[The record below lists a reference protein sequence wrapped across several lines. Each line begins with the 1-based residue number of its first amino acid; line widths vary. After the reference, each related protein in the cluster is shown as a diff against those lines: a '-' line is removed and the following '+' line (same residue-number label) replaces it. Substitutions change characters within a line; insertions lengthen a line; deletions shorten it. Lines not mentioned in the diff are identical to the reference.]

1 MSKDPSVGNGSPP
14 AAIPSRRVI
23 LELEG
28 ISKAFPGVQALR
40 DVRFEL
46 REGEVHVL
54 LGENGA
60 GKSTLM
66 KIVTGALPKD
76 AGEIRLDGRKVE
88 IRNPQQALALG
99 ISMVYQEFNLAPHLS
114 VAENIWLGREP
125 LRDRWLGLVDRRR
138 MREEASAILRRLHL
152 PVHPDTPVSHLTVS
166 QAQLVEIAKS
176 LSARARILILDEPT
190 AALTEAEIDELFRII
205 RELKAEGVSF
215 VYISHRLEEIP
226 RIGDRVTVLRDGEYV
241 ATVPATTDP
250 AELIRLMVG
259 RKLDQFYP
267 KVPSRPGPVRLEV
280 EGLCRSGVLHDV
292 HLQIRAGEVVGLAG
306 LIGAGRTELARA
318 IFGADPVDHMRV
330 RVDGAEVA
338 IRSPA
343 DAIRAGIAYLSEDRK
358 SLSLALTRSVA
369 ENISLASLDR
379 FCTGPFV
386 RAEAERRAVQ
396 EFVERLRIRT
406 PSLNQQVQYL
416 SGGNQQKV
424 VLARW
429 LLREAKVLLFDEPTR
444 GVDVGAKAEIFELI
458 GRLAQKGAAILLIS
472 SYLPELLGV
481 CDRILVM
488 HRGRIVGELSRAEAT
503 QEKILTLAALGS
515 ASAG

>member
-1 MSKDPSVGNGSPP
+1 MG
-14 AAIPSRRVI
+14 IPTDRLL
-23 LELEG
+23 LELRG

-40 DVRFEL
+40 EVHFEL

-76 AGEIRLDGRKVE
+76 AGEIRLKGRKVE
-88 IRNPQQALALG
+88 IRNPQHALSLG

-125 LRDRWLGLVDRRR
+125 LRNRWLGLVDRRR
-138 MREEASAILRRLHL
+138 MREEAAALLGRLRLRLSPDL
-152 PVHPDTPVSHLTVS
+152 PVARLTVS
-166 QAQLVEIAKS
+166 QAQLVEIAKA
-176 LSARARILILDEPT
+176 LSAHARILILDEPT
-190 AALTEAEIDELFRII
+190 AALSESEIDELFAII
-205 RELKAEGVSF
+205 HQLKAEGVSF

-241 ATVPATTDP
+241 ATVPADTSP

-259 RKLDQFYP
+259 RRLEQLYP
-267 KVPSRPGPVRLEV
+267 KLPANPGQIRLEV
-280 EGLCRSGVLHDV
+280 ERLRRSGVLHDISFHV
-292 HLQIRAGEVVGLAG
+292 RAGEVVGLAG
-306 LIGAGRTELARA
+306 LIGSGRTELARA
-318 IFGADPVDHMRV
+318 IFGADPVDCKV
-330 RVDGAEVA
+330 IRVDGEAVD
-338 IRSPA
+338 IRSPR

-358 SLSLALTRSVA
+358 LLSLALNLSVL
-369 ENISLASLDR
+369 ENITLASLDR
-379 FCTGPFV
+379 FTTGPV
-386 RAEAERRAVQ
+386 IRVEQEKRAAQELVQ
-396 EFVERLRIRT
+396 KLRIRT
-406 PSLNQQVQYL
+406 PSLLQQVQYL

-429 LLREAKVLLFDEPTR
+429 LIREAKVLLFDEPTR

-458 GRLAQKGAAILLIS
+458 GRLAQNGAAILLIS
-472 SYLPELLGV
+472 SYLPELLGM

-488 HRGRIVGELSRAEAT
+488 NRGRLVGELTREEAT
-503 QEKILTLAALGS
+503 QERILTLATLG
-515 ASAG
+515 AE